1 MNLGELQMAKTVTMR
16 MRREAIFWSLFCLS
30 VCFAL
35 IWLDSWKENGRSL
48 RTFLGGWERQKLH
61 SAIPLQ
67 WKWFHT
73 VWKGEKKD
81 IHDFMLLLT
90 DLARKYYTYI
100 ILLQQAQ
107 SYE

>member
-1 MNLGELQMAKTVTMR
+1 MYLGELQMAKTVTMR

-35 IWLDSWKENGRSL
+35 IRLDSWKENEWSL
-48 RTFLGGWERQKLH
+48 RTFLGIWESQKLH
-61 SAIPLQ
+61 SEIPLE
-67 WKWFHT
+67 WKWSHT
-73 VWKGEKKD
+73 VWKGEKKY
-81 IHDFMLLLT
+81 IHDFMLLLN
-90 DLARKYYTYI
+90 DKKAYIYI

>member
-1 MNLGELQMAKTVTMR
+1 MYLGELQMAKTVTMR

-35 IWLDSWKENGRSL
+35 IRLDSWRENGQRL
-48 RTFLGGWERQKLH
+48 RTFWGVGKAKTTFCNPFTMEVVPYCLDEAK
-61 SAIPLQ
+61 
-67 WKWFHT
+67 
-73 VWKGEKKD
+73 KKD
-81 IHDFMLLLT
+81 IHDFMLLFN
-90 DLARKYYTYI
+90 DLSRTYYTYI